1 MIEIIKEKLIIIKFH
16 LSVWHK
22 LLNTSIK
29 DLQKHLDY
37 KCGFKRLGDS
47 WNLSY
52 ILNKYIFISYIEIIC
67 LTLYIYRIFIK
78 IYKKNIFEWKDRKKQ
93 FLDKNNICAISTFFV
108 ADWTTVETIIV
119 IIFWGIVIWIIVVF
133 VDKSETASNEQV
145 IREEESKRNIIY
157 AHPPSHNNNI
167 KKDIIIGEV
176 KQKALVKI
184 DDKKKYE
191 IMIYEK
197 K

>member
-1 MIEIIKEKLIIIKFH
+1 
-16 LSVWHK
+16 
-22 LLNTSIK
+22 
-29 DLQKHLDY
+29 
-37 KCGFKRLGDS
+37 
-47 WNLSY
+47 
-52 ILNKYIFISYIEIIC
+52 
-67 LTLYIYRIFIK
+67 
-78 IYKKNIFEWKDRKKQ
+78 
-93 FLDKNNICAISTFFV
+93 
-108 ADWTTVETIIV
+108 
-119 IIFWGIVIWIIVVF
+119 VF